1 VISHGYRF
9 SSQTSI
15 GPPNVIGSQV
25 VGYCV
30 TAIEFNRVPDDAA
43 FAEVTAEDAR
53 VLDVEMLEDEKPHAV
68 LLVQRD
74 QAGADVV
81 DTAAFADI
89 GLVPWI

>member
-1 VISHGYRF
+1 
-9 SSQTSI
+9 
-15 GPPNVIGSQV
+15 
-25 VGYCV
+25 
-30 TAIEFNRVPDDAA
+30 
-43 FAEVTAEDAR
+43 
-53 VLDVEMLEDEKPHAV
+53 VLDVEMLQDEKPHAV